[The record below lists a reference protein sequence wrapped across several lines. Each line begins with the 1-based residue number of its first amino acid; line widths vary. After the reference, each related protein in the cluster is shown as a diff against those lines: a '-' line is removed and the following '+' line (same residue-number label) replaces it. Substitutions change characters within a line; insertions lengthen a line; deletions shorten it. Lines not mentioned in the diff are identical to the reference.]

1 MLGKAVWG
9 GAKAFAK
16 GMLGGATNRVV
27 SWVSGHRRSDD
38 NEFANAF
45 ANAAAHRRGL
55 LEEIGLRAEE
65 KYDEAETRGNG
76 AASSDDIYI
85 VPLNGRDEEA
95 AQAPDERGE

>member
-38 NEFANAF
+38 YDYAHAF
-45 ANAAAHRRGL
+45 AAAHRRRGL
-55 LEEIGLRAEE
+55 LEEIGVRDEGYGKAE
-65 KYDEAETRGNG
+65 ARGN
-76 AASSDDIYI
+76 APPSSDDIYI
-85 VPLNGRDEEA
+85 VPLNGRDEETIH
-95 AQAPDERGE
+95 QTQDERGE